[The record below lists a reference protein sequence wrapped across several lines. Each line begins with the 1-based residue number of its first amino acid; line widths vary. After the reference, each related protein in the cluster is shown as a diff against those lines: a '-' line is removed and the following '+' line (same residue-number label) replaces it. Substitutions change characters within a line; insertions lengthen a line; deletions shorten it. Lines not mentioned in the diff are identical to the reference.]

1 MTLYYKANEPKA
13 SRRSSNHIIMTN
25 HKHGQVYFQQ
35 SSIFYKE
42 QSTLLKKMRSQW
54 EKIIL
59 DMCTHMD

>member
-13 SRRSSNHIIMTN
+13 SQRSSNHIIMTN

-59 DMCTHMD
+59 DIYTHMD